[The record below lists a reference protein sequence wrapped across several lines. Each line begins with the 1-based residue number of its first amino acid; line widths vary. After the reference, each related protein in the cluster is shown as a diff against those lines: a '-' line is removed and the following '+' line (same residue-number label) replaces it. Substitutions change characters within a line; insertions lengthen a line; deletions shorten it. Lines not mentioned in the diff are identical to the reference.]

1 MRDQIKHVKHSPRV
15 EGEKNAM
22 LLSTS
27 FVGFQLYAFSLIM
40 SDG

>member
-1 MRDQIKHVKHSPRV
+1 MRDQIKHVKHEERES
-15 EGEKNAM
+15 EQNAM